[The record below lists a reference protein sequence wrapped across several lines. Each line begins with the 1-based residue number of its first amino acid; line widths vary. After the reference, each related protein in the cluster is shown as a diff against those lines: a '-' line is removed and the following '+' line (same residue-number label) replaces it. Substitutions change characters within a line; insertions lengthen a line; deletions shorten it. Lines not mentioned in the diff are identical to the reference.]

1 MNLNK
6 KKLKLKKFYLHPIT
20 TFIILIIA
28 TVLLS
33 GILSAFEVQATYSK
47 LNLSTNKL
55 ESTLVTVENLCNY
68 DGIKYIISNAGRNF
82 MSFNSLSAL
91 LISLIGLSVA
101 KSTGLLD
108 TIIKRKLIKLDNRK
122 ITFLLILLATVSSL
136 INEIGYVI
144 LIPLAAMV
152 YIANGRNPLTGI
164 IAAYTGVAFSYG
176 ATIFVGS
183 MEVTINATTQAA
195 ARLIDSGFHVSLTCN
210 LFIIIVTTLILS
222 IVGTILIEKVIL
234 PKLGRYKAPVD
245 LDKTLEF
252 KKNDEE
258 IEEQQKLEQETK
270 EKKGLK
276 NASIAGII
284 LIIIFIYSIIPNLPM
299 SGILL
304 DMNESTYVGQ
314 LFGENSYFQD
324 GFNYMISIFF
334 MVTGI
339 AYGIGAKTVKSGK
352 DIINSANEQMKN
364 VGYLIGPIFF
374 ASQFIAVFK
383 QSNIGTIIT
392 AWGAN
397 LINDLSFS
405 GLPLIL
411 LVIIIIAISNL
422 FVTTPLA
429 KWSIFAPVVIPKLMQ
444 ANISPQ
450 FAQMLLRA
458 SASMTKGITPL
469 LAYFVIYVGYLN
481 LYNPDKTKPI
491 TIGESLKLIT
501 PYFIFIS
508 LTWLAIIVLWYIVGL
523 PIGPNVYPTIN

>member
-1 MNLNK
+1 MSK
-6 KKLKLKKFYLHPIT
+6 KKLKLKKFYFHPIT

-55 ESTLVTVENLCNY
+55 ESTLVVVENLCNY

-82 MSFNSLSAL
+82 ASFTTLTTL
-91 LISLIGLSVA
+91 LISLVGLSVA
-101 KSTGLLD
+101 KSTGLFD
-108 TIIKRKLIKLDNRK
+108 TLIKRKLIKLDNKK
-122 ITFLLILLATVSSL
+122 ITFLLILFAGISSL

-144 LIPLAAMV
+144 LIPLAAMI
-152 YIANGRNPLTGI
+152 YIANGRNPLAGVT
-164 IAAYTGVAFSYG
+164 AAFTGVAFSYG

-183 MEVTINATTQAA
+183 MEVTINSTTQAA
-195 ARLIDSGFHVSLTCN
+195 ARLIDSAFHVSLTCN
-210 LFIIIVTTLILS
+210 LFIIIATTVILS
-222 IVGTILIEKVIL
+222 IIGTILIEKIIV
-234 PKLGRYKAPVD
+234 PRLGYYKASTD
-245 LDKTLEF
+245 MEKTLDLTQTTE
-252 KKNDEE
+252 NL
-258 IEEQQKLEQETK
+258 EEQEKLEQETR

-276 NASIAGII
+276 NALIAAII
-284 LIIIFIYSIIPNLPM
+284 VSFIFIYSLIPNLPM

-304 DMNESTYVGQ
+304 DMNETTYVGQ

-334 MVTGI
+334 IITGI
-339 AYGIGAKTVKSGK
+339 AYGIGARTIQSDK
-352 DIINSANEQMKN
+352 DIINGAGEQMMN
-364 VGYLIGPIFF
+364 IGHLIGPIFF

-383 QSNIGTIIT
+383 QSNIGTVIT

-397 LINDLSFS
+397 IINDASFS
-405 GLPLIL
+405 GLPLIIL
-411 LVIIIIAISNL
+411 VVLVIAIANL

-429 KWSIFAPVVIPKLMQ
+429 KWNIFAPIVVPKLMQ
-444 ANISPQ
+444 ANIAPQ

-458 SASMTKGITPL
+458 GAYMTKGITPL

-481 LYNPDKTKPI
+481 IYNPNKKKPF
-491 TIGESLKLIT
+491 TIGGSLKLIM

-508 LTWLAIIVLWYIVGL
+508 ITWLAIIVLWYIIGL
-523 PIGPNVYPTIN
+523 PLGPNVFPNIN